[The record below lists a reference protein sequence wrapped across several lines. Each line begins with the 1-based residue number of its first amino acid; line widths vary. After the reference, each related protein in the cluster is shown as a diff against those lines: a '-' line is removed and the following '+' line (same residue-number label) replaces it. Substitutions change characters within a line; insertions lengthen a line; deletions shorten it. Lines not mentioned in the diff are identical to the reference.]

1 MNAVLENGMKNY
13 NDYKAWEK
21 VFANIGMFPETDR
34 PALEKAREQF
44 DSSVDEDTI
53 EVIDLPELSN
63 LGVTIL
69 DWYF

>member
-1 MNAVLENGMKNY
+1 MNAILENSVTKY

-34 PALEKAREQF
+34 PALEYAKEQF
-44 DSSVDEDTI
+44 NSFVEKDSI
-53 EVIDLPELSN
+53 EVMDLPELSN
-63 LGVTIL
+63 LGKTIL